1 MSTETSFC
9 ASAYPGAVT
18 TTVKSPRPIT
28 TNSATPREAS
38 RWPLGTT
45 PRKSFTVAGEERGV
59 PEASCTVTVITS
71 PLPMNSFSWLPT
83 SWADSEELSNK
94 LGNIAR
100 RNGVRNPPT
109 DLLLCMRPEA
119 EATAHDHPRRG
130 GASLAFCNKRV
141 KQNIGVVRVVHQ
153 HEKLKGKEESSGLR
167 CNDGYESW
175 AKAAARRCTAKRG
188 GTDLKA
194 GHYKCEGRRLRL

>member
-1 MSTETSFC
+1 VDGYSDNRAIAHELLFLAAHVLGGERRVKRQARQYCEKEWSKKSSDGPVGVC
-9 ASAYPGAVT
+9 AAGGRS
-18 TTVKSPRPIT
+18 KSV
-28 TNSATPREAS
+28 
-38 RWPLGTT
+38 G
-45 PRKSFTVAGEERGV
+45 
-59 PEASCTVTVITS
+59 
-71 PLPMNSFSWLPT
+71 
-83 SWADSEELSNK
+83 
-94 LGNIAR
+94 
-100 RNGVRNPPT
+100 
-109 DLLLCMRPEA
+109 
-119 EATAHDHPRRG
+119 TAHDHPRRG

-175 AKAAARRCTAKRG
+175 AKAAARRRTAKRG